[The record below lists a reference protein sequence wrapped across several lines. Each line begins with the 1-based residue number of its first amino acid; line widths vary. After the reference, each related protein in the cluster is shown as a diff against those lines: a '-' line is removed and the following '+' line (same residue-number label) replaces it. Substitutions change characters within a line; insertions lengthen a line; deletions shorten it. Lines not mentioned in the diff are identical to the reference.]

1 MLLRPLEH
9 RFILGNRHLVILK
22 APMDKVIFFYFKEIV
37 TSQDLVL
44 SILPFS
50 IHLFIY
56 YYFILFF
63 NGLTKFG
70 LQS

>member
-22 APMDKVIFFYFKEIV
+22 APMDKVIFFKKEIM